1 VQQCNPYVLDPYIC
15 KKNEGQRSVGLKD
28 GGKQIK
34 GQTRLITLPCPLVQ
48 SETSATVSVVFT
60 EIKDDGFVVMQA
72 SLKWIESVR
81 DMSRQ
86 KLNAE
91 LSAMNAA
98 TAQLVTL
105 TAAGPD
111 NMDYVAV
118 NSAIQAM
125 SVAAMLL

>member
-1 VQQCNPYVLDPYIC
+1 
-15 KKNEGQRSVGLKD
+15 
-28 GGKQIK
+28 
-34 GQTRLITLPCPLVQ
+34 
-48 SETSATVSVVFT
+48 
-60 EIKDDGFVVMQA
+60 M
-72 SLKWIESVR
+72 R
-81 DMSRQ
+81 DVSRQ

-111 NMDYVAV
+111 NMDYIAV

-125 SVAAMLL
+125 

>member
-1 VQQCNPYVLDPYIC
+1 
-15 KKNEGQRSVGLKD
+15 
-28 GGKQIK
+28 
-34 GQTRLITLPCPLVQ
+34 
-48 SETSATVSVVFT
+48 VSVVFI

>member
-1 VQQCNPYVLDPYIC
+1 M
-15 KKNEGQRSVGLKD
+15 
-28 GGKQIK
+28 
-34 GQTRLITLPCPLVQ
+34 Q
-48 SETSATVSVVFT
+48 SETSATVSVVFI

>member
-1 VQQCNPYVLDPYIC
+1 
-15 KKNEGQRSVGLKD
+15 
-28 GGKQIK
+28 
-34 GQTRLITLPCPLVQ
+34 
-48 SETSATVSVVFT
+48 
-60 EIKDDGFVVMQA
+60 
-72 SLKWIESVR
+72 LKWIESVR
-81 DMSRQ
+81 DVSRQ

-111 NMDYVAV
+111 NMDYIAV

-125 SVAAMLL
+125 LVCRLSLSL